1 MKYPAGIKVV
11 PTAHKK
17 EDIQY
22 GNRGMSLE
30 HDLNITNDYYRESN
44 RALIYKKPTP
54 IKVKKVDY
62 QKNSVVIK
70 EGFFEHPSTTD
81 YNGVYHGLYID
92 FEAKETLNKT
102 SFPLHN
108 IHPHQIEHIR
118 GVLFQKGLV
127 FLIVRFVKLNR
138 TYLLFGEDFV
148 DYIDHHDRASIPLSY
163 FEQRGH
169 LILDQYHP
177 RVDYLTVIDQIYG
190 GANESEL
197 QKEL

>member
-1 MKYPAGIKVV
+1 MKYPGGIKVV
-11 PTAHKK
+11 STVHKK

-22 GNRGMSLE
+22 GNRGMNLE
-30 HDLNITNDYYRESN
+30 HDLNLTNDYYRETS

-54 IKVKKVDY
+54 IKVTKVDY

-81 YNGVYHGLYID
+81 YNGVYHGMYID

-108 IHPHQIEHIR
+108 IHFHQIEHIR
-118 GVLFQKGLV
+118 NVLLQNGIV
-127 FLIVRFVKLNR
+127 FLIVRFVKLNQ
-138 TYLLFGEDFV
+138 TYLLFGNDFIQF
-148 DYIDHHDRASIPLSY
+148 IDHQNRSSIPLSY
-163 FEQRGH
+163 FKEHGH

-177 RVDYLTVIDQIYG
+177 RIDYLKIIDQFYG
-190 GANESEL
+190 GANESKL
-197 QKEL
+197 

>member
-1 MKYPAGIKVV
+1 MEEE
-11 PTAHKK
+11 K
-17 EDIQY
+17 E
-22 GNRGMSLE
+22 
-30 HDLNITNDYYRESN
+30 
-44 RALIYKKPTP
+44 
-54 IKVKKVDY
+54 KKVS
-62 QKNSVVIK
+62 KKKKILLIAIFIIFILIFSVIFSIINIGNEKVLGKVSIM
-70 EGFFEHPSTTD
+70 G
-81 YNGVYHGLYID
+81 ID
-92 FEAKETLNKT
+92 IGNMTREEAKETLNKT

-118 GVLFQKGLV
+118 GVLFQKGIV

-177 RVDYLTVIDQIYG
+177 RVDYLKVIDQIYG